1 MKKILALTLALILCL
16 GLLAGCAGD
25 DKPANGTEAADGGKA
40 KAKITVIDKDNKEF
54 PYDSEFTDV
63 VSLRE
68 ALFEAKLITE
78 EQYGAMFVENIDG
91 HVADVINDGC
101 TWMIQDKDKKDLS
114 SSMDEVKVHDG
125 DVLYLQY
132 YVVPNF
138 DD

>member
-1 MKKILALTLALILCL
+1 MKKILALTLTLILCL
-16 GLLAGCAGD
+16 GLLVGCANE
-25 DKPANGTEAADGGKA
+25 DKPAGGEKA
-40 KAKITVIDKDNKEF
+40 KVKITVIDKDNKEF
-54 PYDSEFTDV
+54 PYDIEVTDG
-63 VSLRE
+63 VSMRE

-91 HVADVINDGC
+91 HVADVTNDGC

-114 SSMDEVKVHDG
+114 ASMDEVKVHDG
-125 DVLYLQY
+125 DIFYLQY

>member
-16 GLLAGCAGD
+16 GLLAGCANE
-25 DKPANGTEAADGGKA
+25 DKPAGGTEAAGGKA

-54 PYDSEFTDV
+54 PYDIEVTDG

-78 EQYGAMFVENIDG
+78 EQYGAMFIENIDG
-91 HVADVINDGC
+91 HVADVLNDGC

-114 SSMDEVKVHDG
+114 ASMDEVQVHDG

>member
-1 MKKILALTLALILCL
+1 MFE
-16 GLLAGCAGD
+16 AG
-25 DKPANGTEAADGGKA
+25 N
-40 KAKITVIDKDNKEF
+40 
-54 PYDSEFTDV
+54 YDIEFTDG

>member
-1 MKKILALTLALILCL
+1 MKKILALSLVLILCL
-16 GLLAGCAGD
+16 GLLAGCAGND
-25 DKPANGTEAADGGKA
+25 TPAGGDKA
-40 KAKITVIDKDNKEF
+40 KVKITVIDKDNKEF
-54 PYDSEFTDV
+54 PYDIEVTDG
-63 VSLRE
+63 VSIRE

-114 SSMDEVKVHDG
+114 SSMDEFKVHDG